1 MLKEKVKKIENVN
14 KEKVKT
20 EDTNRFY
27 YMLQQMQN
35 NRWKITGTVLFLF
48 FFIVAGINVA
58 VFFNADIK
66 EDWKE
71 MLLILLGAF
80 VGNLNKV
87 IDIIKIKFMSINGQS
102 KAEYQKNFKRVSD
115 IVEKSAGDKDK
126 AIALAQTQAIRIT
139 DEWKAINRSM
149 AAKEMNQEHIF
160 EVFFVRAYELGSVSK
175 QDYRNYKL
183 EKLGI

>member
-1 MLKEKVKKIENVN
+1 MEKWSNDKLEFDRELLK
-14 KEKVKT
+14 
-20 EDTNRFY
+20 DAY
-27 YMLQQMQN
+27 Y
-35 NRWKITGTVLFLF
+35 LFSVYQRYTTDRSL
-48 FFIVAGINVA
+48 N
-58 VFFNADIK
+58 
-66 EDWKE
+66 
-71 MLLILLGAF
+71 
-80 VGNLNKV
+80 NLNKV
-87 IDIIKIKFMSINGQS
+87 IDIIKIRVMRGLKEGKYNGQTKS
-102 KAEYQKNFKRVSD
+102 EFDKNFKRVQD
-115 IVEKSAGDKDK
+115 IVDKSAGDKDK

>member
-14 KEKVKT
+14 KEKVKIG
-20 EDTNRFY
+20 DANRFY
-27 YMLQQMQN
+27 SMLQQMQN

-87 IDIIKIKFMSINGQS
+87 IDYWFNSEDRDKLLIQKIDEEDGTVISN
-102 KAEYQKNFKRVSD
+102 
-115 IVEKSAGDKDK
+115 
-126 AIALAQTQAIRIT
+126 IT
-139 DEWKAINRSM
+139 DTP
-149 AAKEMNQEHIF
+149 
-160 EVFFVRAYELGSVSK
+160 
-175 QDYRNYKL
+175 
-183 EKLGI
+183 EK

>member
-1 MLKEKVKKIENVN
+1 MENWSDDKLELDRDLLK
-14 KEKVKT
+14 
-20 EDTNRFY
+20 DAY
-27 YMLQQMQN
+27 Y
-35 NRWKITGTVLFLF
+35 LFDVYQRYTTDRSL
-48 FFIVAGINVA
+48 N
-58 VFFNADIK
+58 
-66 EDWKE
+66 
-71 MLLILLGAF
+71 
-80 VGNLNKV
+80 NLNKV
-87 IDIIKIKFMSINGQS
+87 IDIIKIKLMRGLKEGKYNGQTKS
-102 KAEYQKNFKRVSD
+102 EFDKNFKRVQD
-115 IVEKSAGDKDK
+115 IVDKSAGDKDK